1 MEQKYLKIGGIVLV
15 VAIVGGIIWMNVLTR
30 QARKNKIA
38 QPMGKKPTFEPEEI
52 LEEEEI

>member
-30 QARKNKIA
+30 QARNNKMM
-38 QPMGKKPTFEPEEI
+38 QPTKKPTFEPQDI
-52 LEEEEI
+52 IEEEV